1 MRIQAFTL
9 LVLAS
14 LLTSVSANDEI
25 KRLVADL
32 SFGDAMMADSP
43 TSDSVPVPTTLLT
56 AKPQD
61 IENVVPVVDFSE
73 LPALSGLVAK
83 GPNLSPPPESASKA
97 VLKNPVP
104 NAVSPT
110 NVGMVDGS
118 TSSPPKVVMVHP
130 VENKSVGHHHHRQ
143 ASEPR
148 GYETV
153 VVCRPRIAS
162 NLPTSTFLQ
171 YFRGSPCYSNVWDGY
186 RYECGTPHT
195 HLHGECDCF
204 KGKSSGCESCDSRKP
219 R

>member
-1 MRIQAFTL
+1 MRIQALTL

-43 TSDSVPVPTTLLT
+43 TSESVPIPTTPLP

-61 IENVVPVVDFSE
+61 IETMVPVVDFSE
-73 LPALSGLVAK
+73 SPALSELVAK

-118 TSSPPKVVMVHP
+118 TSSPPKVAMVHP
-130 VENKSVGHHHHRQ
+130 VENKSVGHRHYRQ
-143 ASEPR
+143 ASESR

-153 VVCRPRIAS
+153 GVCRPRIAS

-186 RYECGTPHT
+186 RYECGTRHT
-195 HLHGECDCF
+195 HLHGKCDCF